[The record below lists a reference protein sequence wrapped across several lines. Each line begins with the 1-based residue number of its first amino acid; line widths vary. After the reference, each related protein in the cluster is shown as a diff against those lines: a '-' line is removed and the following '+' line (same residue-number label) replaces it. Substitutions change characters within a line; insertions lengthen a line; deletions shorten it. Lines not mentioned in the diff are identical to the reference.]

1 MATPTAPRPGE
12 PAGAGSSEVPQ
23 YDWEALEHTP
33 EFQELIR
40 KKKRFVLPATIFF
53 LSYYMAFIL
62 LAGYAK
68 SFMASS
74 VYEGLTVGY
83 VLALSQFVMVLVLG
97 IMYLRFSNSEYDPLR
112 QRVIEMA
119 QRGTAREETP
129 AAGTSGADR

>member
-1 MATPTAPRPGE
+1 MATPTAPTPEGS
-12 PAGAGSSEVPQ
+12 AAAGSELPQ

-40 KKKRFVLPATIFF
+40 KKKVFVFPATIFF

-97 IMYLRFSNSEYDPLR
+97 LLYMRFSDREYDPLR
-112 QRVIEMA
+112 QRVVDMA
-119 QRGTAREETP
+119 ERGTAREEAQ
-129 AAGTSGADR
+129 AAEGAER

>member
-1 MATPTAPRPGE
+1 MATPTAPRPDE
-12 PAGAGSSEVPQ
+12 PAAATGSELPQ

-40 KKKRFVLPATIFF
+40 KKKVFVFPATIFF

-97 IMYLRFSNSEYDPLR
+97 LLYMRFSDRQYDPLR
-112 QRVIEMA
+112 QRVIDMA
-119 QRGTAREETP
+119 ERGTAREETR
-129 AAGTSGADR
+129 AAEGAER